1 MILTSALAIPAKPCV
16 VEVEETDDESSE
28 EENSAVLKLI
38 KKSEKKVAAHKPQQA
53 TKVSSFQVSST
64 RPSVGAGKG
73 STQPPPT
80 GPSFKAAGDQNVP
93 PPGTTPKPSPSEW
106 KPVQETNIVKGS
118 TQEDFRPKV
127 EGKTKPSGQIS
138 SVMAER
144 LAMFQG
150 SQKREP
156 ERQEAPRRKLVSN
169 VARLFNKDEDDDDH
183 QNDAKPLPRKSV
195 LSRWMGKEKEEDS
208 SPLHSAVKRK
218 QKEYRR
224 RSDSEEEHE
233 QPRRSRDRRQSDDS
247 SGDRRSQGKK
257 AIRSRKSH
265 KSESESES
273 DGGSSHQQRGKERKH
288 KEDVKRHTKEPQK
301 ETVVNT
307 STNATIDVLSQLI
320 MGDTVVQPAPAVSEE
335 IPLGGDNLLHSLAIQ
350 TGLVEPKPD
359 PSLKALEDLLSLPPE
374 PSVPPPPSQQQL
386 QPRKA
391 STTGQVEEF
400 PIQEETDQPSTHSKD
415 RNKPQT
421 ISQSDVPSVID
432 IDIGQEQQVL
442 QPRPS
447 KKTSLHM
454 NSANFFVNLP
464 VGLPSGGTS
473 IYAPAPLEPLPPPPP
488 LATGPPSSP
497 AFVYGS
503 HKKHSAGSAMPTED
517 VQAERDALLHQIRS
531 KAELEKVDQ
540 EEIESSRQQMKEEA
554 KQQSK
559 SAFVRELESR
569 QSMRSQNKG
578 SRRSSRHEESMH
590 PNGEV
595 EESLHQDH
603 DSSPRSEGHER
614 RGSVSDKQRRRT
626 SQDGDMERDGG
637 SHRRRRSSTTR
648 RVDDVDGKDRR
659 SSARPEPF
667 PDSGDEDLDAP
678 FSYQEMNG
686 NEAEN
691 RAAHHQPSDQHEHA
705 RSKPLPPPQP
715 IALDEEDEDLPEWKQ
730 KLLYQKRLRA
740 TAEIRAQKQ
749 AERDEEER
757 FLGVPE
763 WKVKLIKKKEA
774 EKAVVE
780 ECEKEKQAERH
791 ERLARIASMPEWKR
805 KLYMAKNPSALS

>member
-1 MILTSALAIPAKPCV
+1 MILTSALAIPAKPRV

-64 RPSVGAGKG
+64 RPSVGEGKG

-80 GPSFKAAGDQNVP
+80 GPISKAAGDQNVP
-93 PPGTTPKPSPSEW
+93 PPGTIPKPSPSER

-118 TQEDFRPKV
+118 TQEDFQPKV

-150 SQKREP
+150 GQKSEP
-156 ERQEAPRRKLVSN
+156 ERQEAPRQRLVSN

-183 QNDAKPLPRKSV
+183 QDDAKPLPKKSV

-208 SPLHSAVKRK
+208 PPPHSAVKGK

-233 QPRRSRDRRQSDDS
+233 RPRKSRDRRQSDDS
-247 SGDRRSQGKK
+247 SGDRRSQRKK
-257 AIRSRKSH
+257 GIRSKKSR

-288 KEDVKRHTKEPQK
+288 KEEVKRHTKEPQK

-320 MGDTVVQPAPAVSEE
+320 MGDTVVQPAPAVSED
-335 IPLGGDNLLHSLAIQ
+335 IPLGGDNLLQSLAIQ

-374 PSVPPPPSQQQL
+374 PSVPLPPSQQQL
-386 QPRKA
+386 QPRKT

-400 PIQEETDQPSTHSKD
+400 PIQEETDQPSTHSKG
-415 RNKPQT
+415 RSKPQT
-421 ISQSDVPSVID
+421 ISQSDVTSVID

-442 QPRPS
+442 PPRPS

-464 VGLPSGGTS
+464 VSYPRGSTS
-473 IYAPAPLEPLPPPPP
+473 IYAPAPLEPLPPPPT

-497 AFVYGS
+497 AVYGS
-503 HKKHSAGSAMPTED
+503 RKKHSAGSAMPTEE
-517 VQAERDALLHQIRS
+517 VQADRDALLHQIRS
-531 KAELEKVDQ
+531 KAELEKIDR
-540 EEIESSRQQMKEEA
+540 EEIESNRQQMKEEA

-559 SAFVRELESR
+559 SPFVRELESR
-569 QSMRSQNKG
+569 QSMRNQNKG

-595 EESLHQDH
+595 EEPLHQDH
-603 DSSPRSEGHER
+603 DPSARSEGHER
-614 RGSVSDKQRRRT
+614 RGSFSDKQRRRT

-648 RVDDVDGKDRR
+648 QVDDVDGKDRR
-659 SSARPEPF
+659 SSAQPEPF

-686 NEAEN
+686 KEADN
-691 RAAHHQPSDQHEHA
+691 RAAYHKPSDQHEHA

-774 EKAVVE
+774 EKAVAE
-780 ECEKEKQAERH
+780 EYEKEQHAEKH

-805 KLYMAKNPSALS
+805 KLYMAKNPLVLS